1 MHGLRRGQSG
11 TTKTF
16 RVGSLAVLV
25 AAAALVTIGAQTPAV
40 TGPTQGIGLAK
51 VDGLDRGDDARRED
65 LDAVRDPI
73 PTSYGQAGYIAGVP
87 RLGIPP
93 LRLADGPAG
102 IRTAQ
107 PATALPAPVA
117 MASTF
122 SPDLAKQYGQIIGRD
137 ARARYQNVVLAPM
150 VNIVRVPQAGRNFET
165 LGEDPLL
172 ASRLVAAEIEGIQG
186 EGSIAT
192 VKHYA
197 FNNQENARMSVSAD
211 VDEQT
216 MREIELPGFEA
227 AVRAGAGSVMAV
239 VQQGQRDLG
248 GREPADP
255 HGHPAERV
263 GASRAS
269 SCPTGA
275 RRTARCPRSRPA
287 WRWRCRAGGTSA
299 RSATR

>member
-1 MHGLRRGQSG
+1 MTLDEKVSMMYG
-11 TTKTF
+11 TT
-16 RVGSLAVLV
+16 
-25 AAAALVTIGAQTPAV
+25 
-40 TGPTQGIGLAK
+40 
-51 VDGLDRGDDARRED
+51 D
-65 LDAVRDPI
+65 
-73 PTSYGQAGYIAGVP
+73 PTSYGQAGYVPGVP

-122 SPDLAKQYGQIIGRD
+122 STELAKQYGQIIGRD
-137 ARARYQNVVLAPM
+137 ARARHQNVVLAPM

-172 ASRLVAAEIEGIQG
+172 AGRLVAAEIQGIQG

-197 FNNQENARMSVSAD
+197 FNNQESERTSVSAD

-216 MREIELPGFEA
+216 MREIELAAFEA
-227 AVRAGAGSVMAV
+227 AVGAGVGSVMCAYNRV
-239 VQQGQRDLG
+239 NGTYAAENAPLLTDILRRD
-248 GREPADP
+248 
-255 HGHPAERV
+255 
-263 GASRAS
+263 
-269 SCPTGA
+269 
-275 RRTARCPRSRPA
+275 
-287 WRWRCRAGGTSA
+287 
-299 RSATR
+299 